1 MNLPNLLT
9 SLRLVLVPVFV
20 VLFEAGNPARAGLAA
35 AVFAVAVATDWL
47 DGYAARRSGQTTRIG
62 KLLDPIADKI
72 LIAAALVILVDAGR
86 VASWLAVLLI
96 GRDFVVTGLRFVAAT
111 GGQIIAADA
120 GGKVKMGVQTGA
132 CLLLIGSDIVPGFP
146 AETIGTL
153 GLWASWP
160 CPLLGGPTV
169 QRPACSKGDRD
180 REKEGGDAD
189 RADGMAGGSRLAG
202 VRSAGVGRG
211 AAGAQ
216 DALAGA
222 GVSLGAAPRIAS
234 LAQSIPNDGRD
245 RPRHAESQLDRGS
258 SRFASRR
265 LGGGGP
271 ARRPSEL
278 AVDPLRG
285 RGTGADHPP
294 VYFNWPAST
303 GQNAE
308 RAWVLTSWRAAS
320 GPCRRICRSTRRELH
335 PPRVTALFVSSFWG
349 A

>member
-132 CLLLIGSDIVPGFP
+132 CFLLIGSDIVPGFP

-153 GLWASWP
+153 GLWAS
-160 CPLLGGPTV
+160 LALSYYSAVRYVRQYGAARL
-169 QRPACSKGDRD
+169 QQ
-180 REKEGGDAD
+180 
-189 RADGMAGGSRLAG
+189 GGSRL
-202 VRSAGVGRG
+202 
-211 AAGAQ
+211 
-216 DALAGA
+216 
-222 GVSLGAAPRIAS
+222 
-234 LAQSIPNDGRD
+234 
-245 RPRHAESQLDRGS
+245 
-258 SRFASRR
+258 
-265 LGGGGP
+265 
-271 ARRPSEL
+271 
-278 AVDPLRG
+278 
-285 RGTGADHPP
+285 
-294 VYFNWPAST
+294 
-303 GQNAE
+303 
-308 RAWVLTSWRAAS
+308 
-320 GPCRRICRSTRRELH
+320 
-335 PPRVTALFVSSFWG
+335 
-349 A
+349 